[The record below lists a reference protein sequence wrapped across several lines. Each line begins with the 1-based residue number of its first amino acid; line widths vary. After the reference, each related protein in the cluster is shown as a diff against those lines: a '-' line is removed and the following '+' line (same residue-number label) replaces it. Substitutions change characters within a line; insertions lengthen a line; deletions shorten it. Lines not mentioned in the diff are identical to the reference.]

1 MNEVRTDLAREMSHY
16 WWMIGLRGLVAVIFG
31 VIAFLRPHMTLL
43 ALVLLFGAYALAN
56 GVLALIHAF
65 SAPKGCPRS
74 GGLIFGGL
82 ISIAAGI
89 VAFAWP
95 GITTLAV
102 VLLIASWAIV
112 NGVFEIVSA
121 IRLRKVIRNE
131 WLLVLAGVL
140 SVIFGILV
148 FMQPAVGVLALV
160 WWIGGFA
167 IVFGV
172 LLIGLAFRMRHWEAH
187 HPVPL

>member
-1 MNEVRTDLAREMSHY
+1 MNEARTDLAAEMSHY

-31 VIAFLRPHMTLL
+31 VVAFLRPGMTLL

-56 GVLALIHAF
+56 GVLELIHAF

-74 GGLIFGGL
+74 KGMIFGGL

-95 GITTLAV
+95 GITTLALI
-102 VLLIASWAIV
+102 LLIASWAIV
-112 NGVFEIVSA
+112 NGVSEIVSA
-121 IRLRKVIRNE
+121 IRLRKLINNE
-131 WLLVLAGVL
+131 WLLILAGVL
-140 SVIFGILV
+140 SVLFGIVVLV
-148 FMQPAVGVLALV
+148 QPAVGVLALV

-172 LLIGLAFRMRHWEAH
+172 LLMGLAFRMRHWDVH
-187 HPVPL
+187 HPIPA

>member
-1 MNEVRTDLAREMSHY
+1 MNEARTDLAAEMSHY

-31 VIAFLRPHMTLL
+31 VVAFLRPSMTLL

-56 GVLALIHAF
+56 GVLELIHAF

-74 GGLIFGGL
+74 KGMIFGGL

-95 GITTLAV
+95 GITTLALI
-102 VLLIASWAIV
+102 LLIASWAIV
-112 NGVFEIVSA
+112 NGVSEIVSA
-121 IRLRKVIRNE
+121 IRLRKLINNE
-131 WLLVLAGVL
+131 WLLILAGVL
-140 SVIFGILV
+140 SVLFGIVVLV
-148 FMQPAVGVLALV
+148 QPAVGVLALV

-172 LLIGLAFRMRHWEAH
+172 LLMGLAFRMRHWDVH
-187 HPVPL
+187 HPIPA

>member
-1 MNEVRTDLAREMSHY
+1 MNEARTDLAAEMSHY

-31 VIAFLRPHMTLL
+31 VVAFLRPSMTLL

-56 GVLALIHAF
+56 GVLELIHAF
-65 SAPKGCPRS
+65 SAPKGCTRS
-74 GGLIFGGL
+74 KGMIFGGL

-95 GITTLAV
+95 GITTLALI
-102 VLLIASWAIV
+102 LLIASWAIV

-121 IRLRKVIRNE
+121 IRLRKLINNE
-131 WLLVLAGVL
+131 WLLILAGVL
-140 SVIFGILV
+140 SVLFGIVVLV
-148 FMQPAVGVLALV
+148 QPAVGVLALV

-172 LLIGLAFRMRHWEAH
+172 LLMGLAFRMRHWDVH
-187 HPVPL
+187 HPIPA

>member
-1 MNEVRTDLAREMSHY
+1 MNDARTDLAVEMSHY

-31 VIAFLRPHMTLL
+31 VIAFLRPGMTLV

-74 GGLIFGGL
+74 SGMILGGL

-89 VAFAWP
+89 VAFARP
-95 GITTLAV
+95 GFTTLALV
-102 VLLIASWAIV
+102 MLIAIWAIV

-121 IRLRKVIRNE
+121 IRLRKLINNE

-140 SVIFGILV
+140 SVLFGLV
-148 FMQPAVGVLALV
+148 VLFRPAVGAIALV

-167 IVFGV
+167 VVFGV
-172 LLIGLAFRMRHWEAH
+172 LLIGLAFRMRHWDAH
-187 HPVPL
+187 HPVLV

>member
-1 MNEVRTDLAREMSHY
+1 MDEARSDLAAEMSHY

-31 VIAFLRPHMTLL
+31 VIAFLRPGMTLF

-65 SAPKGCPRS
+65 RAPKGCPRS
-74 GGLIFGGL
+74 RGLIFGGL

-89 VAFAWP
+89 VAFGWP
-95 GITTLAV
+95 GITTLAL

-112 NGVFEIVSA
+112 NGVFEIVNA
-121 IRLRKVIRNE
+121 IRLRKLIQNE

-140 SVIFGILV
+140 SVFFGIAVLI
-148 FMQPAVGVLALV
+148 QPKVGVLALI
-160 WWIGGFA
+160 WWMGGFA

-187 HPVPL
+187 HAVPV